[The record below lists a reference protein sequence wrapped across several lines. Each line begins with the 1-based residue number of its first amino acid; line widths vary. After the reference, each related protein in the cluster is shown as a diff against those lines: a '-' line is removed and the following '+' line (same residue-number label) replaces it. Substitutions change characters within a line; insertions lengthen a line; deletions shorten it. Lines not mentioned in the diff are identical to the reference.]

1 MHLNAMSYD
10 VILRYYRYWRN
21 YHIIMPD
28 GTNQEV
34 ILSSVDGDKLIGGG
48 TFKIYT
54 LLFAIMQFAKCYVY
68 FHLYRNVI
76 KTM

>member
-1 MHLNAMSYD
+1 
-10 VILRYYRYWRN
+10 
-21 YHIIMPD
+21 MPG

-34 ILSSVDGDKLIGGG
+34 FLSSVEGDKLIGGG

-54 LLFAIMQFAKCYVY
+54 LLFAIMQFANCYVY